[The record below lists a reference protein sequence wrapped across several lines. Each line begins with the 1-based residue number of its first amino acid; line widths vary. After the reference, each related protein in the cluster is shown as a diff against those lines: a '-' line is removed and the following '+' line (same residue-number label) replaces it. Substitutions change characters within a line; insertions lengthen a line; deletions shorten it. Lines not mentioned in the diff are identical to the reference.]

1 MKRCLAFVCML
12 SVFLMTTPVLAAT
25 EPSDPFYTEVSLE
38 NIYEI
43 SSSDTNVLELSPV
56 DIKSID
62 SDRAINQLNTF
73 LYSHGLI
80 VYRNEKGITSPILDD
95 YLNLPTQE
103 SARSVPASDSIESNS
118 VMDAG
123 KDIAIIYYLDNQGA
137 ISTHTILCLLLKM
150 LSV

>member
-56 DIKSID
+56 DKV
-62 SDRAINQLNTF
+62 N
-73 LYSHGLI
+73 
-80 VYRNEKGITSPILDD
+80 
-95 YLNLPTQE
+95 
-103 SARSVPASDSIESNS
+103 
-118 VMDAG
+118 
-123 KDIAIIYYLDNQGA
+123 
-137 ISTHTILCLLLKM
+137 
-150 LSV
+150 